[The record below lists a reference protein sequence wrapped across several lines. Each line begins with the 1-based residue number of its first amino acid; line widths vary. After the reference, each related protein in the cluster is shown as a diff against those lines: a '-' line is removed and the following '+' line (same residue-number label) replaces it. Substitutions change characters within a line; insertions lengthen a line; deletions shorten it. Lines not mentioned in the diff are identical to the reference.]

1 MVGRLKAL
9 IVLSI
14 IIIFLPCKAE
24 GNYVSKEIELWF
36 FWGDGCNLC
45 QDAAIWLDELQS
57 SYPELV
63 INRKEVWFD
72 QVEQNRY
79 IGMMEERGM
88 TAAWVPGFILGEMVW
103 EGFNE
108 DIAFEIEAEVEE
120 LLYYINYGKTTTGGV
135 FNGSIISL
143 GLLGSF
149 FDIHGHSLIIST
161 LLIALIDGFNPCSL
175 WVITVLLAMILHTK
189 SRVRI
194 AAVGAVFLIVTA
206 VVYGIFITG
215 LFSAFTVASQISKI
229 RIGVAFLALIFALV
243 NIKDYFFFSKGLSL
257 SIPSRFKPSIYR
269 SGRSISKERPI
280 TLTLAI
286 TVVFAAGVAIIEL
299 PCTAGFPAVWTGLL
313 SEIGVER
320 SIFIAFLLLYLLAYL
335 FIEILIVLLALVTMQ
350 ATRLQEVHGRNL
362 KLISG
367 MVMAAIAIV
376 LLIDPSIMES
386 LTGTLY
392 MIGSALLFSCL
403 VILGYRLRQIKSV
416 VKK

>member
-1 MVGRLKAL
+1 MVGRLKVLIAL
-9 IVLSI
+9 SVI
-14 IIIFLPCKAE
+14 ILFVPSKAAGKDYSNE
-24 GNYVSKEIELWF
+24 VELWF
-36 FWGDGCNLC
+36 FWGDGCSLC
-45 QDAAIWLDELQS
+45 QDASIWLDKLENN
-57 SYPELV
+57 YPGIV

-120 LLYYINYGKTTTGGV
+120 LLCYIDNGKTTTGGV
-135 FNGSIISL
+135 FIGSIINL

-243 NIKDYFFFSKGLSL
+243 NIKDYIFFSKGLSL
-257 SIPSRFKPSIYR
+257 SIPSHFKPSIYR
-269 SGRSISKERPI
+269 GGRAISKERPLM
-280 TLTLAI
+280 LTLAI
-286 TVVFAAGVAIIEL
+286 TAIFAAGVAIIEL
-299 PCTAGFPAVWTGLL
+299 PCTAGFPLVWTGLL
-313 SEIGVER
+313 SETGVAR
-320 SIFIAFLLLYLLAYL
+320 SSFIALLLLYLLAYL
-335 FIEILIVLLALVTMQ
+335 FIEILIVFLALVTMQ
-350 ATRLQEVHGRNL
+350 AARLQEVHGRNL

-403 VILGYRLRQIKSV
+403 IILGYRVRQVKSV

>member
-1 MVGRLKAL
+1 MGGRLKVL
-9 IVLSI
+9 IVLTVI
-14 IIIFLPCKAE
+14 ILFIPSKAAGKDYSNE
-24 GNYVSKEIELWF
+24 VELWF
-36 FWGDGCNLC
+36 FWGDGCDLC
-45 QDAAIWLDELQS
+45 EDAACWLDEMQS
-57 SYPELV
+57 NYPDMV
-63 INRKEVWFD
+63 IKRKEVWFD
-72 QVEQNRY
+72 QEEQKRY

-88 TAAWVPGFILGEMVW
+88 TASWVPGFILNEKVW

-108 DIAFEIEAEVEE
+108 NIAFEIEAKVEE
-120 LLYYINYGKTTTGGV
+120 HFNFIVYGKTLTGEG
-135 FNGSIISL
+135 FRGSIISL
-143 GLLGSF
+143 GPLGSF
-149 FDIHGHSLIIST
+149 DIHVHSLITST

-189 SRVRI
+189 SRGRI
-194 AAVGAVFLIVTA
+194 AAVGVVFLLVTA
-206 VVYGIFITG
+206 MVYGIFITG
-215 LFSAFTVASQISKI
+215 LFSAFTAATQIGKI
-229 RIGVAFLALIFALV
+229 RIGVASLALVIAVV
-243 NIKDYFFFSKGLSL
+243 NIKDFFFFRKGLSL
-257 SIPSRFKPSIYR
+257 SVPDRFKPSIYR
-269 SGRSISKERPI
+269 CGREVSKERPI

-299 PCTAGFPAVWTGLL
+299 PCTAGFPAVWIGLL
-313 SEIGVER
+313 SEMGVAR
-320 SIFIAFLLLYLLAYL
+320 SSFIALLLLYLLAYL

-376 LLIDPSIMES
+376 LLIDPSFMES

-403 VILGYRLRQIKSV
+403 IILGYRLWQIKNV